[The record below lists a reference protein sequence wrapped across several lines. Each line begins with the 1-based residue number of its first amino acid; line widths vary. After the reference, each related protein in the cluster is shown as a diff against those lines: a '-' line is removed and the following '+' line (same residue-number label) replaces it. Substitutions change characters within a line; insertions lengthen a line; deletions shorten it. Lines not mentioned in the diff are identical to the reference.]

1 MRRIKIASVAKR
13 GCVGYESAA
22 ATILAHFCG
31 PAGLPAGLFY
41 EADLFASVLHYAS
54 SFLLRHSLCVRCLAH
69 IRRQRYKRM
78 ALALLRR
85 ASTLRRSLATY
96 AKVQDR
102 DTTVAALRLRGWKD
116 QAPKRD
122 AVAKRFEFASF
133 NEAFGWMSR
142 VALQA
147 ESVDHHP
154 EWTNLYSIVEVTL
167 TTHAVD
173 GLSDRDIQMA
183 DFMDHAAARFASKP
197 FK

>member
-1 MRRIKIASVAKR
+1 VSRS
-13 GCVGYESAA
+13 E
-22 ATILAHFCG
+22 L
-31 PAGLPAGLFY
+31 
-41 EADLFASVLHYAS
+41 ASVLLYAS
-54 SFLLRHSLCVRCLAH
+54 SGCLANTKKAPLWLSCAQETL
-69 IRRQRYKRM
+69 RAPLASLRSQRVPQKQSLRLQQSCM
-78 ALALLRR
+78 ALIRR
-85 ASTLRRSLATY
+85 ASTTLRSLATY
-96 AKVQDR
+96 AKVADR
-102 DTTVAALRLRGWKD
+102 ETTVAALRLRGWKD
-116 QAPKRD
+116 QHPKRD

-147 ESVDHHP
+147 EAADHHP

-183 DFMDHAAARFASKP
+183 DFMDHAAARFAPKP

>member
-1 MRRIKIASVAKR
+1 
-13 GCVGYESAA
+13 
-22 ATILAHFCG
+22 
-31 PAGLPAGLFY
+31 
-41 EADLFASVLHYAS
+41 
-54 SFLLRHSLCVRCLAH
+54 
-69 IRRQRYKRM
+69 M

-85 ASTLRRSLATY
+85 ASTLRRSLSSY
-96 AKVQDR
+96 VKVQDR

-116 QAPKRD
+116 QSPKRD

-173 GLSDRDIQMA
+173 GLRAHPQPWRSDHGRESGGSPGVVGSLRA
-183 DFMDHAAARFASKP
+183 GGGGNRPCHVASEGP
-197 FK
+197 GSGLFHPDTRTAGAVTRTGPLSVLSIHCGQSDSSHERRAHPHR

>member
-1 MRRIKIASVAKR
+1 
-13 GCVGYESAA
+13 
-22 ATILAHFCG
+22 
-31 PAGLPAGLFY
+31 
-41 EADLFASVLHYAS
+41 
-54 SFLLRHSLCVRCLAH
+54 
-69 IRRQRYKRM
+69 M
-78 ALALLRR
+78 ALQLARFARAASLR
-85 ASTLRRSLATY
+85 SSLSTY

-102 DTTVAALRLRGWKD
+102 ETTVAALRLRGWKD
-116 QAPKRD
+116 QSPKRD

-173 GLSDRDIQMA
+173 GLSDHDIQMA
-183 DFMDHAAARFASKP
+183 DFMDHAAARFAPKP

>member
-1 MRRIKIASVAKR
+1 MPKR
-13 GCVGYESAA
+13 DARMA
-22 ATILAHFCG
+22 
-31 PAGLPAGLFY
+31 
-41 EADLFASVLHYAS
+41 
-54 SFLLRHSLCVRCLAH
+54 LAH
-69 IRRQRYKRM
+69 IRR
-78 ALALLRR
+78 
-85 ASTLRRSLATY
+85 ASTTLHRSLATY

-102 DTTVAALRLRGWKD
+102 ETTVAALRLRGWKD
-116 QAPKRD
+116 QSPKRD

-147 ESVDHHP
+147 EAADHHP

-183 DFMDHAAARFASKP
+183 EFMDHAAARFAPKP

>member
-1 MRRIKIASVAKR
+1 MGASGAKALRRRNAHRCGLAASKSLGSR
-13 GCVGYESAA
+13 
-22 ATILAHFCG
+22 L
-31 PAGLPAGLFY
+31 
-41 EADLFASVLHYAS
+41 ASVLLYAS
-54 SFLLRHSLCVRCLAH
+54 LCFWLKKGSLFSTQSSSA
-69 IRRQRYKRM
+69 YKRM

-85 ASTLRRSLATY
+85 ASTLRRSLSTY
-96 AKVQDR
+96 SKVQDR

-147 ESVDHHP
+147 EAADHHP

-173 GLSDRDIQMA
+173 GLSDRDVQMA
-183 DFMDHAAARFASKP
+183 DFMDHAAARFAPKP

>member
-1 MRRIKIASVAKR
+1 MIGHALALAQLCTKRIATHPLASLR
-13 GCVGYESAA
+13 SHS
-22 ATILAHFCG
+22 ILQKHW
-31 PAGLPAGLFY
+31 
-41 EADLFASVLHYAS
+41 
-54 SFLLRHSLCVRCLAH
+54 
-69 IRRQRYKRM
+69 M
-78 ALALLRR
+78 ALLRR

-116 QAPKRD
+116 QSPKRD

-147 ESVDHHP
+147 EAADHHP

-183 DFMDHAAARFASKP
+183 DFMDHAAARFAPKP

>member
-1 MRRIKIASVAKR
+1 MHQCALCCINLPLRRRTAAA
-13 GCVGYESAA
+13 GCVLLVSYV
-22 ATILAHFCG
+22 TLAR
-31 PAGLPAGLFY
+31 
-41 EADLFASVLHYAS
+41 FAPPQLCAS
-54 SFLLRHSLCVRCLAH
+54 CLAH
-69 IRRQRYKRM
+69 TRRQRFKRM

-85 ASTLRRSLATY
+85 ASTLRRTLSTY
-96 AKVQDR
+96 TKVQDR

-147 ESVDHHP
+147 EAADHHP

-183 DFMDHAAARFASKP
+183 DFMDHAAARFAPKP

>member
-1 MRRIKIASVAKR
+1 MRESWRRA
-13 GCVGYESAA
+13 GYE
-22 ATILAHFCG
+22 
-31 PAGLPAGLFY
+31 AGLL
-41 EADLFASVLHYAS
+41 ASMLHYAS
-54 SFLLRHSLCVRCLAH
+54 SGGKTGAALAQLCSNRSAAHFSHPFGARSSHSKRETPPESHLRRG
-69 IRRQRYKRM
+69 KPM
-78 ALALLRR
+78 ALQLARFARAASLR
-85 ASTLRRSLATY
+85 SSLSTY

-102 DTTVAALRLRGWKD
+102 ETTVAALRLRGWKD
-116 QAPKRD
+116 QSPKRD

-147 ESVDHHP
+147 EAVDHHP

-183 DFMDHAAARFASKP
+183 DFMDHAAARFAPKP

>member
-1 MRRIKIASVAKR
+1 MRRELAVAPAKPASLLV
-13 GCVGYESAA
+13 CYNTL
-22 ATILAHFCG
+22 ATDARHALLWLSCAQR
-31 PAGLPAGLFY
+31 
-41 EADLFASVLHYAS
+41 EAPRIVLHSCAARAS
-54 SFLLRHSLCVRCLAH
+54 
-69 IRRQRYKRM
+69 RRSNWM
-78 ALALLRR
+78 ALLRR

-96 AKVQDR
+96 AKVADR
-102 DTTVAALRLRGWKD
+102 ETTVAALRLRGWKD
-116 QAPKRD
+116 QSPKRD

-147 ESVDHHP
+147 EAADHHP

-183 DFMDHAAARFASKP
+183 DFMDHAAARFAPKP

>member
-1 MRRIKIASVAKR
+1 MA
-13 GCVGYESAA
+13 
-22 ATILAHFCG
+22 
-31 PAGLPAGLFY
+31 
-41 EADLFASVLHYAS
+41 
-54 SFLLRHSLCVRCLAH
+54 LAH
-69 IRRQRYKRM
+69 IRR
-78 ALALLRR
+78 
-85 ASTLRRSLATY
+85 ASTTLRRTLATY
-96 AKVQDR
+96 AKGRGPR
-102 DTTVAALRLRGWKD
+102 DHCGSPAAARLEGPI
-116 QAPKRD
+116 PKRD

-147 ESVDHHP
+147 EAADHHP

-183 DFMDHAAARFASKP
+183 DFMDHAAARFAPKP

>member
-1 MRRIKIASVAKR
+1 
-13 GCVGYESAA
+13 
-22 ATILAHFCG
+22 
-31 PAGLPAGLFY
+31 
-41 EADLFASVLHYAS
+41 
-54 SFLLRHSLCVRCLAH
+54 
-69 IRRQRYKRM
+69 M

-85 ASTLRRSLATY
+85 ASTTLHRSLATY
-96 AKVQDR
+96 AKIADR
-102 DTTVAALRLRGWKD
+102 ETTVAALRLRGWKD

-147 ESVDHHP
+147 EAADHHP

-183 DFMDHAAARFASKP
+183 DFMDHAAARFAPKP

>member
-1 MRRIKIASVAKR
+1 MHAS
-13 GCVGYESAA
+13 
-22 ATILAHFCG
+22 ILR
-31 PAGLPAGLFY
+31 
-41 EADLFASVLHYAS
+41 YAS
-54 SFLLRHSLCVRCLAH
+54 SRQPVFFCLKRLA
-69 IRRQRYKRM
+69 RM
-78 ALALLRR
+78 ALARFRR
-85 ASTLRRSLATY
+85 ASATLRRSLSTY
-96 AKVQDR
+96 AKIQDR
-102 DTTVAALRLRGWKD
+102 ETTVAALRLRGGKD
-116 QAPKRD
+116 QSPKRD

-147 ESVDHHP
+147 EAADHHP

-183 DFMDHAAARFASKP
+183 DFMDHAAARFAPKP

>member
-1 MRRIKIASVAKR
+1 MLAVALARPRCLLVCYITLAVAKN
-13 GCVGYESAA
+13 AA
-22 ATILAHFCG
+22 
-31 PAGLPAGLFY
+31 LPQLCSKRRLY
-41 EADLFASVLHYAS
+41 DLSHPFGA
-54 SFLLRHSLCVRCLAH
+54 
-69 IRRQRYKRM
+69 RRQRYASESKYM
-78 ALALLRR
+78 ALLRR
-85 ASTLRRSLATY
+85 ASTTLRSLATY
-96 AKVQDR
+96 AKVADR
-102 DTTVAALRLRGWKD
+102 ETTVAALRLRGWKD
-116 QAPKRD
+116 QSPKRD

-147 ESVDHHP
+147 EAADHHP

-183 DFMDHAAARFASKP
+183 DFMDHAAARFAPKP

>member
-1 MRRIKIASVAKR
+1 MLVCYI
-13 GCVGYESAA
+13 
-22 ATILAHFCG
+22 TLARS
-31 PAGLPAGLFY
+31 PANSLVDAEHTFVVSGL
-41 EADLFASVLHYAS
+41 
-54 SFLLRHSLCVRCLAH
+54 
-69 IRRQRYKRM
+69 KRM

-85 ASTLRRSLATY
+85 ASTLRRTLSSYT
-96 AKVQDR
+96 KVQDR

-147 ESVDHHP
+147 EATDHHP

-183 DFMDHAAARFASKP
+183 DFMDHAAARFAPKP

>member
-1 MRRIKIASVAKR
+1 VLGRRRSGPEVLETTRCAHVASIR
-13 GCVGYESAA
+13 NQ
-22 ATILAHFCG
+22 T
-31 PAGLPAGLFY
+31 LPQQTRN
-41 EADLFASVLHYAS
+41 ASEQS
-54 SFLLRHSLCVRCLAH
+54 C
-69 IRRQRYKRM
+69 M
-78 ALALLRR
+78 ALLRR
-85 ASTLRRSLATY
+85 ASTTLRHSLATY
-96 AKVQDR
+96 AKVADR
-102 DTTVAALRLRGWKD
+102 ETSVAALRLRGWKD
-116 QAPKRD
+116 QSPKRD

-147 ESVDHHP
+147 EAADHHP

-183 DFMDHAAARFASKP
+183 DFMDHAAARFAPKP

>member
-1 MRRIKIASVAKR
+1 
-13 GCVGYESAA
+13 
-22 ATILAHFCG
+22 
-31 PAGLPAGLFY
+31 
-41 EADLFASVLHYAS
+41 
-54 SFLLRHSLCVRCLAH
+54 
-69 IRRQRYKRM
+69 M

-85 ASTLRRSLATY
+85 ASTTLRRNLATY
-96 AKVQDR
+96 AKIQDR
-102 DTTVAALRLRGWKD
+102 ETTVAALRLRGWKD
-116 QAPKRD
+116 LPERD

-147 ESVDHHP
+147 EAADHHP

-173 GLSDRDIQMA
+173 GLSDRDIAMA
-183 DFMDHAAARFASKP
+183 DFMDHAAARFAPKP

>member
-1 MRRIKIASVAKR
+1 
-13 GCVGYESAA
+13 
-22 ATILAHFCG
+22 
-31 PAGLPAGLFY
+31 
-41 EADLFASVLHYAS
+41 
-54 SFLLRHSLCVRCLAH
+54 
-69 IRRQRYKRM
+69 M

-85 ASTLRRSLATY
+85 ASTLRRSLSTY
-96 AKVQDR
+96 VKVQDR

-133 NEAFGWMSR
+133 NEAFGWMTR

-147 ESVDHHP
+147 EATDHHP

-183 DFMDHAAARFASKP
+183 DFMDHAAARFAPKP